1 MANNKSAEK
10 RNAQSLVRRSRNRAR
25 LSALRTQIKKVR
37 TAVAD
42 GEVETARDLL
52 PETLGLIDH
61 TASTGTIHR
70 NAAAR
75 RKSRLQRLVNRAS
88 GASAE
93 G

>member
-52 PETLGLIDH
+52 PETLGQIDR
-61 TASTGTIHR
+61 TASAGAIHR

-75 RKSRLQRLVNRAS
+75 RKSRLQRLVNQAS